1 MTLEEFR
8 NLKVGDEIVFENNDV
23 YKLVEFGNSR
33 EMIFAKLDDKRELIF
48 RTTEFSSFVSI
59 CFGNGRPTFTPFIS
73 LNISLN
79 IPEKEKIQNQI
90 KLLQD
95 KLKELEKNDVENII
109 KTLVP
114 GDFIEVYYKEPNDS
128 KPYIYEVQYLNN
140 SKIGIYSYE
149 SEDAWPIVVNSISKI
164 IVRKDIKEAHEK
176 FLSLVRSIP

>member
-33 EMIFAKLDDKRELIF
+33 EMIFVKLDDKRELIF

-128 KPYIYEVQYLNN
+128 KPYIYEFDSFDGKFMVMCSHEIKENWTCVPN
-140 SKIGIYSYE
+140 R
-149 SEDAWPIVVNSISKI
+149 ISKI